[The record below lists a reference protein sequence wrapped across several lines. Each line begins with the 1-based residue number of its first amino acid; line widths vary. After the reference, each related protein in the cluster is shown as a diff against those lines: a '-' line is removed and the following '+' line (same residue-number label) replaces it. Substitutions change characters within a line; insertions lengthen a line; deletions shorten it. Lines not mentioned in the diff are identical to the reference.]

1 MPPAV
6 ELEFEESYKIW
17 WKMAKEF
24 VWKDFKEKWKAS
36 NKKMSGIYIYHK
48 KVVPFKKDACKFY
61 SKSKTRMK
69 NVSNAIWVGSING

>member
-36 NKKMSGIYIYHK
+36 NKKMSGIYIYHNGFLSK
-48 KVVPFKKDACKFY
+48 KLDLSMPVLKVKK
-61 SKSKTRMK
+61 SLRL
-69 NVSNAIWVGSING
+69 